1 MGQKRK
7 RSKKRNRSC
16 EVIIYDQTGVLMQ
29 EYLLSSNDSS
39 NIIYDG
45 IDLSYI
51 YHIPFLIDLKKYV
64 KKYDDVK
71 KIDDRINELMI
82 ENYNY
87 KCNLEGYK
95 FIETVSVINNS
106 VKLSISKRQ
115 DMTVGVEKELFMKEQ
130 NPMFQ
135 IYPPYSLEKYQA
147 KNKMLRL
154 LY

>member
-95 FIETVSVINNS
+95 FIKTFSVINNS

-115 DMTVGVEKELFMKEQ
+115 DMVVGVEKELFMKEQ